1 MQSISLFLISIHF
14 SERIKAWLYKPT
26 ENKKTHNSLPMVI
39 LHLNDQ
45 FDTQGSR
52 AVIPHYK
59 PCQRVISPLG
69 PHLELTQCW
78 VPLSPVSCMTEGKE
92 RCSTS
97 EVRSCPFS
105 SHQIIYLLAKT
116 KLIPAQRKLMRPI
129 HCSRICHR
137 SWCSPRWVTDWNI
150 GAKFSIYIVEFIHQ
164 ENCLIRGHLSV
175 VSQKMPLHCT
185 ND

>member
-1 MQSISLFLISIHF
+1 MISLIPRAAEQLSPITSLVKEWFPLWGPTWSWPSAGFLSALCP
-14 SERIKAWLYKPT
+14 AWL
-26 ENKKTHNSLPMVI
+26 
-39 LHLNDQ
+39 
-45 FDTQGSR
+45 R
-52 AVIPHYK
+52 A
-59 PCQRVISPLG
+59 
-69 PHLELTQCW
+69 
-78 VPLSPVSCMTEGKE
+78 E